1 MASIS
6 EREKKLQEE
15 TAKLEKARAE
25 FDKAVAFARA
35 LEKQMINDPN
45 NTSKNKRT
53 SLTRYTKEDLFKWLE
68 SPGTR
73 NSAKSV

>member
-25 FDKAVAFARA
+25 FDKAVAFTRA

-53 SLTRYTKEDLFKWLE
+53 SLTR
-68 SPGTR
+68 
-73 NSAKSV
+73 

>member
-15 TAKLEKARAE
+15 TAKLAKARAE

-35 LEKQMINDPN
+35 LEKQIINNPN
-45 NTSKNKRT
+45 KTSKNKRT
-53 SLTRYTKEDLFKWLE
+53 SLTRYTKEDLFKWL
-68 SPGTR
+68 
-73 NSAKSV
+73 